1 MGIIIRLFWCAL
13 GGVLGFFAISV
24 PVFGQ
29 TTAGDSQ
36 RCAAMNQHA
45 SKTIDAAR
53 EASSAVKIFLCGD
66 VMTGRGIDQV
76 LPQPSDPILSESF
89 VKDARDYVRFAE
101 EINGRIAYPVHFAY
115 IWGGALKEF
124 ERMAPDVKIINLET
138 SITTSNAYWKGKGI
152 NYRMHPGNVPVLSAA
167 GIDICALAN
176 NHVLD
181 WGYDGLIDT
190 LEALQKVNIKSVGA
204 GRTLSDA
211 RTPAVKSIFGKGRV
225 LVFAFG
231 LASSGIP
238 RTWNA
243 GRQAPGIYLLR
254 DLSHQSLLEVQQM
267 VANLKRRGDIV
278 VASIHWGS
286 NWGYHIPLEQISFAH
301 QLIRAGGVDI
311 VHGHSSHHVRAIEVY
326 NAKLILYGCGDFIND
341 YEGIGGH
348 EDFRPDLSL
357 MYFAT
362 LDPTTGKLLDLQ
374 MTPTRIKRFQVK
386 RASRGDAEWLKT
398 TLTSEGSVFGTRVE
412 MTGGDNLKLMWD

>member
-1 MGIIIRLFWCAL
+1 
-13 GGVLGFFAISV
+13 
-24 PVFGQ
+24 
-29 TTAGDSQ
+29 
-36 RCAAMNQHA
+36 MNQHA
-45 SKTIDAAR
+45 NKTVDAAQKV
-53 EASSAVKIFLCGD
+53 SSAVKIFLCGD

-76 LPQPSDPILSESF
+76 LPQPSNPILFESF
-89 VKDARDYVRFAE
+89 VKDARRYVRIAE
-101 EINGRIAYPVHFAY
+101 QINGSIASPVHFAY
-115 IWGGALKEF
+115 VWGDALEEF
-124 ERMAPDVKIINLET
+124 ERMSPDVKIINLET

-152 NYRMHPGNVPVLSAA
+152 NYRMHPGNVPVLTAA

-190 LEALQKVNIKSVGA
+190 LEALQKVNIKSIGA

-211 RTPAVKSIFGKGRV
+211 MAPAAKSVPGKGRV

-243 GRQAPGIYLLR
+243 GRQAPGVYLLR
-254 DLSHQSLLEVQQM
+254 DLSHQSLLEVQQI
-267 VANLKRRGDIV
+267 VANHKRRGDIV

-286 NWGYHIPLEQISFAH
+286 NWGFHIPREQISFAH
-301 QLIRAGGVDI
+301 QLIEAGGVDI

-326 NAKLILYGCGDFIND
+326 NTKLILYGCGDFIND

-348 EDFRPDLSL
+348 EHFRPYLSL

-374 MTPTRIKRFQVK
+374 MTPTQIKRFQVK
-386 RASRGDAEWLKT
+386 RASSNDARWLKN
-398 TLTSEGSVFGTRVE
+398 TLTSEGSAFGTRIE
-412 MTGGDNLKLMWD
+412 MTGGDTLKLMWN